1 QEIMQYLARL
11 EGDFDRFKDEYD
23 TLGGHIERA
32 RKKYD
37 DASKSLGRFEDKLIG
52 AQDPSSLSTPKNV
65 EALERDS
72 EDD

>member
-1 QEIMQYLARL
+1 MQYLARI

-37 DASKSLGRFEDKLIG
+37 DTSKSLGRFGDKLIG
-52 AQDPSSLSTPKNV
+52 AQDPSRVLTPKNV
-65 EALERDS
+65 KALKRDS

>member
-1 QEIMQYLARL
+1 MQYLARI

-37 DASKSLGRFEDKLIG
+37 DASKSLGRFADKLIS
-52 AQDPSSLSTPKNV
+52 ARHPSRLSTLEDV
-65 EALERDS
+65 EALNKGPEGD
-72 EDD
+72 